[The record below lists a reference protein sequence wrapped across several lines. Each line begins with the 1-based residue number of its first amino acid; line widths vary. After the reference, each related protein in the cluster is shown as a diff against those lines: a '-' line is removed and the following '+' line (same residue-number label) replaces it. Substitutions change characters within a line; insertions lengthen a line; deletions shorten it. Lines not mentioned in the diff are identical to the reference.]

1 MAGVK
6 ENDRADAKAG
16 KAILTSG
23 LRLGKSEVLRSLRH
37 YLRTRTLRHYTIDRL
52 EERDEERGRV
62 KRTRGVHRQPD
73 EHWNCFKGNA
83 GEMYDIIMG
92 FYERINTILN

>member
-23 LRLGKSEVLRSLRH
+23 LRLGKSEVLKSLRH
-37 YLRTRTLRHYTIDRL
+37 YLRTQTLGHYTIDRL
-52 EERDEERGRV
+52 EEKGVERGRV
-62 KRTRGVHRQPD
+62 KRTSEGNRQPD

-83 GEMYDIIMG
+83 GEMSDIIMG
-92 FYERINTILN
+92 FYEHINTILN